1 MFVRERIEKTAPH
14 RSINGFS
21 TRLKNTMVKLSFM
34 GGTHQVGGN
43 AILVNSNEGNLL
55 LEYGVKPGTP
65 PEFPG
70 HIRAKDVDGIVV
82 GHAHLDHSGGVPL
95 FYLSEKKPYFA
106 TRTTSELMKILIKD
120 MIKLNSYYL
129 PFEYLELEKMQQQR
143 NDLNYGQSVK
153 LKDIDFNLL
162 DAGHIPG
169 SAMVD
174 IEVNGKK
181 ILYTSDFNTINT
193 RLCNAAK
200 VPRKKYDAV
209 IIESTYALHEHPERK
224 QLEIDFVKEIKNT
237 INQGGKVLI
246 PAFAVGRSHEM
257 LSILHAHKFD
267 GYVLLDGMARAVNN
281 IMLEYPESV
290 KTPKTYANAVKDV
303 HEIRGWRD
311 RRQAVRKADVIIAPS
326 GMLQGGTAMFYMEK
340 LATNPQNSIFLVSF
354 QVPGTGGAKLM
365 ETSMFPIKDRDTK
378 VTAKVKHF
386 DFSSHSG
393 KTPLQQFLKGLKGK
407 PDIYVVH
414 GEEESCDFL
423 AEWVRDEL
431 DLKGVAPNMGDE
443 FTV

>member
-1 MFVRERIEKTAPH
+1 
-14 RSINGFS
+14 
-21 TRLKNTMVKLSFM
+21 MVKLTFM

-43 AILVNSNEGNLL
+43 AIQVNSKQGNLL

-70 HIRAKDVDGIVV
+70 HIRAKDIDGIII

-95 FYLSEKKPYFA
+95 FYLSEKMPYFA
-106 TRTTSELMKILIKD
+106 TRTTSELIKILIKD

-129 PFEYLELEKMQQQR
+129 PFEYLELEKMQQHR
-143 NDLNYGQSVK
+143 NDLNYGQKVK
-153 LKDIDFNLL
+153 LKDFNFRLL

-169 SAMVD
+169 SGMVD
-174 IEVNGKK
+174 LEVNGKK

-193 RLCNAAK
+193 RICKAAK
-200 VPRKKYDAV
+200 IPRKKYDAV
-209 IIESTYALHEHPERK
+209 IVESTYALHEHPERK
-224 QLEIDFVKEIKNT
+224 QLEQDFVKEIKDTVNR
-237 INQGGKVLI
+237 GGKVLI

-257 LSILHAHKFD
+257 LSVLHAHKFD
-267 GYVLLDGMARAVNN
+267 GYTLLDGMARAVNKV
-281 IMLEYPESV
+281 MLENSDAV
-290 KTPKTYANAVKDV
+290 KTPKTYANAVRNV

-311 RRQAVRKADVIIAPS
+311 RRKAVRKADAIVAPS
-326 GMLQGGTAMFYMEK
+326 GMLQGGTVMFYMEK
-340 LATNPQNSIFLVSF
+340 VATNPQNSIFVVSF
-354 QVPGTGGAKLM
+354 QVPGTNGARLL
-365 ETSMFPIKDRDTK
+365 ETGMFPIKDRETK
-378 VTAKVKHF
+378 VSAKVKHF

-393 KTPLQQFLKGLKGK
+393 RTPLQKFLKGLKGK

-431 DLKGVAPNMGDE
+431 DLNGVAPNREDE
-443 FTV
+443 FEL

>member
-1 MFVRERIEKTAPH
+1 
-14 RSINGFS
+14 
-21 TRLKNTMVKLSFM
+21 M

-43 AILVNSNEGNLL
+43 AVQVISDEANLL

-70 HIRAKDVDGIVV
+70 HIRARDVDAIVV

-129 PFEYLELEKMQQQR
+129 PFEYLELDNMQKYR
-143 NDLNYGQSVK
+143 NDIVYGQRVK
-153 LKDIDFNLL
+153 IKDTEFSLL

-174 IEVNGKK
+174 IDVGGKK
-181 ILYTSDFNTINT
+181 ILYTSDFNTIQT
-193 RLCNAAK
+193 RICRGAK
-200 VPRKKYDAV
+200 VPKKKYDAV
-209 IIESTYALHEHPERK
+209 IIESTYAMHEHPERK
-224 QLEIDFVKEIKNT
+224 QLEQEFVKEIKSTVND
-237 INQGGKVLI
+237 GGKVLI

-257 LSILHAHKFD
+257 ISVLNAHKFN
-267 GYVLLDGMARAVNN
+267 GNILLDGMARAVNEV
-281 IMLEYPESV
+281 MLDIPESV
-290 KTPKTYANAVKDV
+290 KTPKTYAQAMARV
-303 HEIRGWRD
+303 HMIRGWRD
-311 RRQAVRKADVIIAPS
+311 RRQAVRKADAIVAPS
-326 GMLQGGTAMFYMEK
+326 GMLQGGTVMFYMEK
-340 LATNPQNSIFLVSF
+340 LALNANNSIYIVSF
-354 QVPGTGGAKLM
+354 QVPGTNGAKLM
-365 ETSMFPIKDRDTK
+365 ETGMFPIKDRETR
-378 VTAKVKHF
+378 VNAKVKHF

-393 KTPLQQFLKGLKGK
+393 RTPLQQFIRGLKGK
-407 PDIYVVH
+407 PDVYVIH

-431 DLKGVAPNMGDE
+431 DLNGVAPNQEEE
-443 FTV
+443 FTF

>member
-1 MFVRERIEKTAPH
+1 
-14 RSINGFS
+14 
-21 TRLKNTMVKLSFM
+21 MVKLSFM
-34 GGTHQVGGN
+34 GGCHKVGGN
-43 AILVNSNEGNLL
+43 AVLVNTDQSNLL

-70 HIRAKDVDGIVV
+70 HVRARDVDGIVI

-106 TRTTSELMKILIKD
+106 TRATSELTQILVKD

-129 PFEYLELEKMQQQR
+129 PFEYLELDKMKECR
-143 NDLNYGQSVK
+143 NDLSYGQEVK
-153 LKDIDFNLL
+153 MKDMEFSLM

-174 IEVNGKK
+174 ISAGGKK
-181 ILYTSDFNTINT
+181 ILYTSDFNTVPT
-193 RLCNAAK
+193 RICNSARLPK
-200 VPRKKYDAV
+200 KKYDAV
-209 IIESTYALHEHPERK
+209 IIESTYAMHEHPDRK
-224 QLEIDFVKEIKNT
+224 QLEEDFVKDIKST
-237 INQGGKVLI
+237 INNGGKVLI
-246 PAFAVGRSHEM
+246 PAFAVGRSQEIIN
-257 LSILHAHKFD
+257 ILHAHKFD
-267 GYVLLDGMARAVNN
+267 GYILLDGMARAVNEV
-281 IMLEYPESV
+281 MLGEPDAV
-290 KTPKTYANAVKDV
+290 KTHNSYKKAMSRV

-311 RRQAVRKADVIIAPS
+311 RRQALRKADVIVAPS

-340 LATNPQNSIFLVSF
+340 LALGSENSVFLVSF

-365 ETSMFPIKDRDTK
+365 ETGMFPIKEKDEK
-378 VTAKVKHF
+378 VAAKVKHF

-393 KTPLQQFLKGLKGK
+393 KTFLQQFLRGLKGK
-407 PDIYVVH
+407 PDVYVIH

-423 AEWVRDEL
+423 AEWVQDEL
-431 DLKGVAPNMGDE
+431 NMKGVAPNQGDE